1 MAGSI
6 ATSSFPLPRRYL
18 TVMILAWGFG
28 SVPLAIIGIT
38 GRLWVMVAALFVVGF
53 AGGAAMVIWGTLL
66 QRRVPSHL
74 LGRVSSLDFFVSL
87 TLMPVS
93 MAVAGPVSEWLGM
106 PLTFAIAGIL
116 PAALAVVAI
125 VVWRLPADEIAHPLD
140 PEPAEVPAS

>member
-1 MAGSI
+1 
-6 ATSSFPLPRRYL
+6 
-18 TVMILAWGFG
+18 
-28 SVPLAIIGIT
+28 
-38 GRLWVMVAALFVVGF
+38 
-53 AGGAAMVIWGTLL
+53 MVIWGTLL

-140 PEPAEVPAS
+140 PEPADEPA